1 MADPDRRAPLTHP
14 ARPPLS
20 IAAPAGARV
29 DLALT
34 LPVFLAYHLGV
45 VFLSIR
51 NASDVVTG
59 LLMQLAE
66 GSTAVYLLLT
76 LGIGVVFAGAVAWI
90 GRGQVF
96 RLSKFVQIA
105 VEGVVYAFLMRLIA
119 GYVVGSIRLGKVTM
133 NGFPGFI
140 MSLGAGFYEE
150 LTYRLLLFGLGSWL
164 LRTVLFARGT
174 IRGAVMTWTWALVC
188 AAIFSAVH
196 YVGPLGDPFELRSFV
211 FRMVLGMLLT
221 VIFVFRGFAAAVW
234 AHAFYDVW
242 VLVL

>member
-1 MADPDRRAPLTHP
+1 MADPSRRAPLTQHS
-14 ARPPLS
+14 ATL
-20 IAAPAGARV
+20 PAGARV

-59 LLMQLAE
+59 VLMQAAE
-66 GSTAVYLLLT
+66 GSTALYLLLT
-76 LGIGVVFAGAVAWI
+76 LAIGVVFAGVLGWI
-90 GRGQVF
+90 GRGQAF
-96 RLSKFVQIA
+96 RTSKFVQIA
-105 VEGVVYAFLMRLIA
+105 AEGVVYAFLMRLIGA
-119 GYVVGSIRLGKVTM
+119 YVVGNMFAGKVKVA
-133 NGFPGFI
+133 GFAGFI

-150 LTYRLLLFGLGSWL
+150 LTYRLILFALGSYV
-164 LRTVLFARGT
+164 LRTVLFAKGT
-174 IRGAVMTWTWALVC
+174 LRGAIMTWAWAIVC
-188 AAIFSAVH
+188 AAVFSAAH
-196 YVGPLGDPFELRSFV
+196 YVGPMGDHFDVRTFA

>member
-1 MADPDRRAPLTHP
+1 MADPHRPAPLT
-14 ARPPLS
+14 ARAPYH
-20 IAAPAGARV
+20 AALPAGAHV

-59 LLMQLAE
+59 LLMQLCE
-66 GSTAVYLLLT
+66 GNTAVYLLLT
-76 LGIGVVFAGAVAWI
+76 LAIGVVFAGVLGWL
-90 GRGQVF
+90 GRGQTF
-96 RLSKFVQIA
+96 RLAKFAQIA

-119 GYVVGSIRLGKVTM
+119 GYVVGSMSLGKVTVH
-133 NGFPGFI
+133 GFPGFI

-150 LTYRLLLFGLGSWL
+150 LTYRLILFGLGAWL

-174 IRGAVMTWTWALVC
+174 MRGAIMTWTWALVC
-188 AAIFSAVH
+188 AAIFSAAH
-196 YVGPLGDPFELRSFV
+196 YVGPLGDKFELRSFV

>member
-1 MADPDRRAPLTHP
+1 MADAHRRAPLRV
-14 ARPPLS
+14 A
-20 IAAPAGARV
+20 AYAPAARAGSRV

-45 VFLSIR
+45 VFLNIR

-59 LLMQLAE
+59 LLMQAAE
-66 GSTAVYLLLT
+66 GSIAVYLVLT
-76 LGIGVVFAGAVAWI
+76 LGIGVVFAGVVGWM

-96 RLSKFVQIA
+96 RLAKFVQIA
-105 VEGVVYAFLMRLIA
+105 VEGVLYAFLMRLI
-119 GYVVGSIRLGKVTM
+119 GSYVVGAMFAGKVAIH
-133 NGFPGFI
+133 GFPGFI

-150 LTYRLLLFGLGSWL
+150 LTYRLVLFGVGAYV
-164 LRTVLFARGT
+164 LRTVLFAQGT
-174 IRGAVMTWTWALVC
+174 LRGAVMTWMWALVC
-188 AAIFSAVH
+188 AAIFSAAH
-196 YVGPLGDPFELRSFV
+196 YVGPMGDPFELRSV
-211 FRMVLGMLLT
+211 AFRMVLGMLLT